1 MSSAAVSVPS
11 AIAIAP
17 STVMYG
23 KLYVR
28 LFIGLVLIVL
38 SILILVSMFAS
49 SKKYKFGEFLSGLS
63 KKKEA
68 LEIDAMNGTG
78 PNSARQKQ
86 VMPNPTS
93 EEDDWY
99 AMHPNDALALAQKMK
114 KAGVTV
120 FGLAT
125 CPATDAQRRLFGK
138 EGSPAR
144 SLFESMYI
152 ECRHPAACPGIQSV
166 PTWAFGEQKRPG
178 NMNPEQ
184 ISAFLDQAQ
193 YSTNAQMLQ
202 EPAEPVG
209 GNIQGEQSAERHS
222 FLPDP
227 SIVAYIDSA
236 VAQRVKTILE
246 DNAKKEESSKDEGA
260 KEAMRGLVPLADKPL
275 DAVFAPGSNTMVM
288 NNDTDRMMEAAAQGA
303 PPRISVANRDLVEE
317 LAASAMLSISNA
329 MSMQGSN
336 GSLDSSSVNNSYLPH
351 STQVTIGDP
360 FVDNRI

>member
-1 MSSAAVSVPS
+1 
-11 AIAIAP
+11 
-17 STVMYG
+17 MYG
-23 KLYVR
+23 KLYIR

-49 SKKYKFGEFLSGLS
+49 SKKYKFGEFLSALS

-78 PNSARQKQ
+78 PNSTRQKQ
-86 VMPNPTS
+86 LMPNPTS

-120 FGLAT
+120 FGLST

-144 SLFESMYI
+144 TLFESMYI

-193 YSTNAQMLQ
+193 YSTNTQMLQ
-202 EPAEPVG
+202 EPAEPVN
-209 GNIQGEQSAERHS
+209 GNIQGEQSAERHA

-227 SIVAYIDSA
+227 SIVAYIDAA
-236 VAQRVKTILE
+236 VTQRVKTILE
-246 DNAKKEESSKDEGA
+246 EKAKEEPAKEEGT

-275 DAVFAPGSNTMVM
+275 DAVFAPGSASMVST
-288 NNDTDRMMEAAAQGA
+288 NDADRMMDAAAQGA
-303 PPRISVANRDLVEE
+303 PPRISMANRDLVEE

-329 MSMQGSN
+329 MNMQGSN

-351 STQVTIGDP
+351 STQITIGDP
-360 FVDNRI
+360 FVDNRM